1 MSDQSRAFG
10 VLPVSAYRVGD
21 LVFGDDGEGG
31 TSDGQVMRVN
41 RDKDEVTVR
50 WNGEKYDPG
59 TIGNVCSPAWLRLWP
74 ASKQV
79 ARLAEAGLTEAGRPS
94 CQAPSNSTRS
104 T

>member
-10 VLPVSAYRVGD
+10 VLPVSSYRVGD

-31 TSDGQVMRVN
+31 TSDGQVVRVS
-41 RDKDEVTVR
+41 RDKNEIVVR
-50 WNGEKYDPG
+50 WNGEKYEPG
-59 TIGNVCSPAWLRLWP
+59 TIGDVCSPLWLRLWP

-79 ARLAEAGLTEAGRPS
+79 ARLAEAGLTEAGGPS
-94 CQAPSNSTRS
+94 GQAPSGSTRS